1 VLGSESMIKLKN
13 VIKEFKNGIQAL
25 KGVDLEI
32 QSGEFVYIIGPSGAG
47 KSTLLKLLYREE
59 ICTSGE
65 IYYGDLNLSN
75 LKRRHVYKLRRRV
88 AVVYQD
94 YKLLEDQTVYENV
107 AFVLEMYGLSKEEIR
122 KRVLMVLDSVGVKGK
137 AKYFP
142 NQLSGGE
149 QQRVAIARALV
160 NKPSIVICDEPT
172 GNLDPVMSREIYQI
186 LGKINKMGATVI
198 VATHDKDLVNTYR
211 HRVISLE
218 HGKIIRDQEDGEYHY
233 ANENS

>member
-1 VLGSESMIKLKN
+1 MIKLRN
-13 VIKEFKNGIQAL
+13 VRKEYKNGVQAL
-25 KGVDLEI
+25 KGVNLDIE
-32 QSGEFVYIIGPSGAG
+32 SGEFVYIIGPSGAG

-59 ICTSGE
+59 SHTSGE
-65 IYYGDLNLSN
+65 IFYGDLDLSK
-75 LKRRHVYKLRRRV
+75 LKRRHLYKLRRRV

-94 YKLLEDQTVYENV
+94 YKLLDDLTVYENV
-107 AFVLEMYGLSKEEIR
+107 AFVLNMYGLPKETIR

-172 GNLDPVMSREIYQI
+172 GNLDPIMSREIYQI

-211 HRVISLE
+211 HRVIALE
-218 HGKIIRDQEDGEYHY
+218 YGNIIRDEQDGEYHY
-233 ANENS
+233 ANEDA

>member
-1 VLGSESMIKLKN
+1 VIKLRN
-13 VIKEFKNGIQAL
+13 VKKEYKNGVQAL
-25 KGVDLEI
+25 KGITLDIE
-32 QSGEFVYIIGPSGAG
+32 SGEFVYVIGPSGAG
-47 KSTLLKLLYREE
+47 KSTLLKMLYQEE
-59 ICTSGE
+59 KHTSGD
-65 IYYGDLNLSN
+65 IFYGDLNLSK
-75 LKRRHVYKLRRRV
+75 LKRRHLYKLRRKI

-94 YKLLEDQTVYENV
+94 YKLLDDLTVYENV
-107 AFVLEMYGLSKEEIR
+107 AFVLEMYGLSKDDIR

-211 HRVISLE
+211 HRVLSLE
-218 HGKIIRDQEDGEYHY
+218 YGNIIRDQEGGEYHY
-233 ANENS
+233 ADENV

>member
-1 VLGSESMIKLKN
+1 MIKLRN
-13 VIKEFKNGIQAL
+13 VKKEYKNGVQAL
-25 KGVDLEI
+25 KGITLDIE
-32 QSGEFVYIIGPSGAG
+32 SGEFVYVIGPSGAG
-47 KSTLLKLLYREE
+47 KSTLLKMLYQEE
-59 ICTSGE
+59 KHTSGD
-65 IYYGDLNLSN
+65 IFYGDLNLSK
-75 LKRRHVYKLRRRV
+75 LKRRHLYKLRRKI

-94 YKLLEDQTVYENV
+94 YKLLDDLTVYENV
-107 AFVLEMYGLSKEEIR
+107 AFVLEMYGLSKDDIR

-211 HRVISLE
+211 HRVLSLE
-218 HGKIIRDQEDGEYHY
+218 YGNIIRDQEGGEYHY
-233 ANENS
+233 ADENV